1 MDVGKTAVDRAYE
14 WLRDAITDGSLPPGF
29 FIEEA
34 MVCEAIG
41 LSRTPVREAFQRLS
55 GERYLNL
62 VPRRGAQV
70 RGLSA
75 TELYEVFNARLA
87 LESHALRELCTRRM
101 GAPAPMREALKEMTD
116 FPDLTSQEDFIA
128 YGRLDIAF
136 HRAFVQAAGNT
147 LLLQMYDS
155 LRPLHERSS
164 LTQAHAKDSMR
175 AVTTSQHHALLEALS
190 LHDADAAVRTLGEH
204 LHPIA
209 EIPAALGTGMLP

>member
-1 MDVGKTAVDRAYE
+1 MARTAVDRAYE
-14 WLRDAITDGSLPPGF
+14 WLRDAITNGSLPPGF

-34 MVCEAIG
+34 MVCEATG

-75 TELYEVFNARLA
+75 TELYEVFNARFA
-87 LESHALRELCTRRM
+87 LESHALRELCTRRTGVPSSM
-101 GAPAPMREALKEMTD
+101 KEAFQAMTD
-116 FPDLTSQEDFIA
+116 FPELKTQDQFIE
-128 YGRLDIAF
+128 YGRLDISF
-136 HRAFVQAAGNT
+136 HRSYVQAAGNT

-175 AVTTSQHHALLEALS
+175 TVTSAQHEALLEALS
-190 LHDADAAVRTLGEH
+190 LHEVDTAIRTLSEH

-209 EIPAALGTGMLP
+209 EIPAALGAGTTY

>member
-1 MDVGKTAVDRAYE
+1 MARTAVDRAYE

-34 MVCEAIG
+34 MVCDATG

-75 TELYEVFNARLA
+75 TELYEVFNARFA
-87 LESHALRELCTRRM
+87 LESHALRELCSRQI
-101 GAPAPMREALKEMTD
+101 GVPPSMREAFQAMAD
-116 FPDLTSQEDFIA
+116 FPELKSQDQFIE
-128 YGRLDIAF
+128 YGRLDISF
-136 HRAFVQAAGNT
+136 HRSYVQAAGNT

-175 AVTTSQHHALLEALS
+175 TVTSVQHRALLEALS
-190 LHDADAAVRTLGEH
+190 LHEADAAIRTLSEH

-209 EIPAALGTGMLP
+209 EIPTVLGAGMVS